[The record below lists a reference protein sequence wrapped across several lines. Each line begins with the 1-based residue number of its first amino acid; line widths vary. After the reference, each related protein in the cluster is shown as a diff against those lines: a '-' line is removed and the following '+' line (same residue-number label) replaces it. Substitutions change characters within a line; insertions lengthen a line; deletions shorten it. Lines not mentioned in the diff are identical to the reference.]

1 MTTMTHTSTTAAKSL
16 SLPNALLRLEGLTV
30 FVAAILLYASQGG
43 SAVAFILLLLVP
55 DVSMIG
61 YTINIRLGSI
71 TYNLV
76 HTYALPALLVGLAL
90 ALNVPV
96 LLQIAFIWFAH
107 IGMDRIVGYGL
118 KYPTDFKDTHLQRV

>member
-1 MTTMTHTSTTAAKSL
+1 MTHTSTIAAKSL
-16 SLPNALLRLEGLTV
+16 SLPNAFLRLEGLTV
-30 FVAAILLYASQGG
+30 FIAAILLYASQSG

-61 YTINIRLGSI
+61 YKVNIRVGSMV
-71 TYNLV
+71 YNLV

-90 ALNVPV
+90 AFNVPV

-107 IGMDRIVGYGL
+107 IGMDRTVGYGL
-118 KYPTDFKDTHLQRV
+118 KYATNFKDTHLQRV